1 MQYNEVLKIINDSKD
16 IAIVTHESPDG
27 DAIGSSTAMYLALTK
42 LNKKADLIIK
52 EYSSVFNVVDALN
65 KSIRKPRNINYDLVI
80 VVDSAKIERVN
91 EIEIIKKAKYVIN
104 IDHHISNSLFG
115 NYNIVEG
122 GSPACCQVLINLFK
136 DLEINIDK
144 EIATSLLV
152 GIITDTNGFRN
163 QSTNKETL
171 IDVANMLDLGV
182 NLSEI
187 YMKVLSTNTMAQF
200 KLKKIADNR
209 LEFFEN
215 GKIAFTYI
223 TEEDKKKVNAQI
235 GDHEGIVDVGR
246 CIEGVEVSIFFHEK
260 DGMYKVSLR
269 SNSYVNVS
277 EIGLMFNGGGHFYAA
292 GFESSLSLLELKNK
306 LIEEISIRL

>member
-1 MQYNEVLKIINDSKD
+1 MQYKEVIDIINNSTN

-27 DAIGSSTAMYLALTK
+27 DAIGSSTAVYLALKK

-52 EYSSVFNVVDALN
+52 EYSSVFNVVDILN
-65 KSIRKPRNINYDLVI
+65 ESIREPRNINYDLVI
-80 VVDSAKIERVN
+80 VVDSANAERLN
-91 EIEIIKKAKYVIN
+91 EINILKNANEIIN
-104 IDHHISNSLFG
+104 IDHHISNNLFG
-115 NYNIVEG
+115 TYNIVDG
-122 GSPACCQVLINLFK
+122 KSPACCQVLIKVFNSLGI
-136 DLEINIDK
+136 DIDK

-163 QSTNKETL
+163 QSTNKETF

-187 YMKVLSTNTMAQF
+187 YMKVLSTNTLAQF
-200 KLKKIADNR
+200 ELKKIANNR

-223 TEEDKKKVNAQI
+223 TEEDKKIVNAQI
-235 GDHEGIVDVGR
+235 GDHEGIVDIGR
-246 CIEGVEVSIFFHEK
+246 SIEGVEVSIFLHEK
-260 DGMYKVSLR
+260 DGIYKVSLR

-277 EIGLMFNGGGHFYAA
+277 EIGIIFNGGGHFYAS
-292 GFESSLSLLELKNK
+292 GFVSDLPLIELKNK
-306 LIEEISIRL
+306 LIEEVAKRL

>member
-1 MQYNEVLKIINDSKD
+1 MQYKEVINIINNSIN

-27 DAIGSSTAMYLALTK
+27 DAIGSSTAMYLALKK
-42 LNKKADLIIK
+42 LNKKSDLIIK
-52 EYSSVFNVVDALN
+52 EYSSVFNVIDILRE
-65 KSIRKPRNINYDLVI
+65 SISEPRNINYDLVI

-91 EIEIIKKAKYVIN
+91 EIQIIKNAKNVIN
-104 IDHHISNSLFG
+104 IDHHISNNLFG

-122 GSPACCQVLINLFK
+122 GSPACCQVLIKVFK
-136 DLEINIDK
+136 DLGIIIDK

-171 IDVANMLDLGV
+171 IDVANMLDLGI
-182 NLSEI
+182 NLSDI

-200 KLKKIADNR
+200 ELKKIANNK
-209 LEFFEN
+209 LEFFQN

-223 TEEDKKKVNAQI
+223 TEEDKKRVNAQI

-246 CIEGVEVSIFFHEK
+246 CIEGVEVSIFLHEK

-277 EIGLMFNGGGHFYAA
+277 EIGLMFNGGGHFYAS
-292 GFESSLSLLELKNK
+292 GFESSLPLLELKNK
-306 LIEEISIRL
+306 LIEEVSKRL